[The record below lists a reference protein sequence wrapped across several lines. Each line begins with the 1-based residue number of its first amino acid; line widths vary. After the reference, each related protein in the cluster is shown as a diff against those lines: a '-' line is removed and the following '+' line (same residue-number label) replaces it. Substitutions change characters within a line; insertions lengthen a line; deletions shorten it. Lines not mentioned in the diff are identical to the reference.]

1 MKTNLLQWTLNGIGQ
16 PLAQFTSPADIRDII
31 INIDKLPVLSGIAT
45 RLLELSTDPLA
56 DAEKLSSIIE
66 LDPNLTA
73 QVLRWANSP
82 LYGKRGKID
91 SVQQAIHRVLG
102 FEYVLNAALS
112 LIALKPL
119 PLPKHGPLGS
129 KQLWIQALMSVQ
141 LMSLLS
147 KRMPTTI
154 RPRAHEIF
162 LVALIHNIGFSLL
175 ALYFANEFNYLN
187 KIISNNANLAIF
199 ELENFAFNIDH
210 GLLGTWLLRSWNMPP
225 AVVEVIYQ
233 HHNPNYQGE
242 YCYLNQLTFLNDCLL
257 GEIGIGDAQNQSCPH
272 AIYASLQLDPAECK
286 SLVAQLQERFDDIN
300 ATADEL
306 CA

>member
-1 MKTNLLQWTLNGIGQ
+1 MNINLLQWTLNGLGQ
-16 PLAQFTSPADIRDII
+16 PLAHFTSPADIRDII
-31 INIDKLPVLSGIAT
+31 VNIDKLPVLSGIAT

-56 DAEKLSSIIE
+56 DAEKLAKIIE

-112 LIALKPL
+112 LVALKTL

-147 KRMPTTI
+147 KRMPTAI
-154 RPRAHEIF
+154 RPKPHEIF
-162 LVALIHNIGFSLL
+162 LVALIHNIGFSIL

-187 KIISNNANLAIF
+187 KIITHNDNLAIF
-199 ELENFAFNIDH
+199 ELENFAFNVDH
-210 GLLGTWLLRSWNMPP
+210 GLLGTWLLRSWNMPS

-233 HHNPNYQGE
+233 HHNPNYRGQ
-242 YCYLNQLTFLNDCLL
+242 YIYLNQLTFLNDSLL
-257 GEIGIGDAQNQSCPH
+257 GEIGIGDAQNQVCPA
-272 AIYASLQLDPAECK
+272 AIYTSLQLDPTESRA
-286 SLVAQLQERFDDIN
+286 LLTQVQEHFDDIC
-300 ATADEL
+300 ATAEEL